1 MSPQIFLWIGFAALV
16 IIMMAL
22 DLGVFHRKAHEVRFK
37 EALGWSI
44 VWLLLAVIFN
54 IGVYIWRG
62 AGPSTEFAAAYL
74 LEESLSID
82 NLFVFLLIFNY
93 FKVPKTYQHSILFW
107 GIIGVMVL
115 RGIFIAAGITLL
127 NRFEWIIYV
136 FGAMLIMTAVKLAL
150 EKDKE
155 IEFEKN
161 IILKLCRRFI
171 PVTESYEGA
180 AYWVRKNGRLLATPL
195 LIILILVDITDVIF
209 AVDSIPAVLAIS
221 RDPFIVYT
229 SNTFAILGL
238 RSLYF
243 VLAHI
248 MGLFHHLHYGLAVIL
263 AFIGIKMLLS
273 NVYHIPTAIS
283 LLFTLL
289 TLVISVIVSIIWPN
303 TKKET
308 TSTTTKG

>member
-1 MSPQIFLWIGFAALV
+1 MSTQTLLWIGFAAFV

-22 DLGVFHRKAHEVRFK
+22 DLGVFNRRPHEIKFK
-37 EALGWSI
+37 EALAWSL
-44 VWLLLAVIFN
+44 VWFLLAIIFN
-54 IGVYIWRG
+54 VGIYIWRG
-62 AGPSTEFAAAYL
+62 HQPATEFAAAYL
-74 LEESLSID
+74 IEESLSID

-93 FKVPKTYQHSILFW
+93 FKVPGHYQHSVLFW

-115 RGIFIAAGITLL
+115 RGVFIALGITLL
-127 NRFEWIIYV
+127 NRFEWIIYF
-136 FGAMLIMTAVKLAL
+136 FGGMLILTAIKLAF

-161 IILKLCRRFI
+161 IVLKLFRRFVPI
-171 PVTESYEGA
+171 SETYEGA
-180 AYWVRKNGRLLATPL
+180 AYWIRKSGRLMATPL
-195 LIILILVDITDVIF
+195 LVILVLIDITDVIF
-209 AVDSIPAVLAIS
+209 AIDSIPAVLAIS

-263 AFIGIKMLLS
+263 AFIGAKMLLS
-273 NVYHIPTAIS
+273 HVYHISTGIS
-283 LLFTLL
+283 LLFTLIIL
-289 TLVISVIVSIIWPN
+289 LLSIVASILWP
-303 TKKET
+303 KP
-308 TSTTTKG
+308 KGHLAPQH